1 MNFFLLINVKV
12 STIVGILTLMSR
24 VNNQLYYMKQENS
37 FDSDYFNIYVLL
49 KFHTQLSIKK
59 FYNLG
64 PSTYIEKMMK
74 TAVMSLRQVVLFF
87 FVGFSLQQ

>member
-1 MNFFLLINVKV
+1 MHQLIIHVYVVILRHCLLILCRKV
-12 STIVGILTLMSR
+12 IFSSI
-24 VNNQLYYMKQENS
+24 Q
-37 FDSDYFNIYVLL
+37 
-49 KFHTQLSIKK
+49 FHTQLSIKK
-59 FYNLG
+59 FYNLA